1 MLALIAVGLAL
12 LVKTLVFEAFS
23 ILSVPMQTTLAVG
36 DRSLVNK
43 LVYRTREPQRGEVVV
58 FDGRGE
64 FVGDPVD
71 KDYVKRVIG
80 VEGDRVACCVD
91 V

>member
-1 MLALIAVGLAL
+1 
-12 LVKTLVFEAFS
+12 
-23 ILSVPMQTTLAVG
+23 MQTTLAVG
-36 DRSLVNK
+36 DRILVNK

-71 KDYVKRVIG
+71 KDDVKRVIG

>member
-1 MLALIAVGLAL
+1 MDLSSLLHDAVDTAHGPTSSSTALAN
-12 LVKTLVFEAFS
+12 
-23 ILSVPMQTTLAVG
+23 
-36 DRSLVNK
+36 RSG
-43 LVYRTREPQRGEVVV
+43 GEVVV

-71 KDYVKRVIG
+71 KDDVKRVIG

-91 V
+91 GRLTVG